1 MKFKASLR
9 AWKRMRMW
17 LSLSLLIKENI
28 MTFKILQH
36 GKFIEVTEER
46 FNNFV
51 ARRDAITWS
60 EADTWFAK

>member
-1 MKFKASLR
+1 
-9 AWKRMRMW
+9 
-17 LSLSLLIKENI
+17 